1 MRSMIRYSLCVAV
14 GALALISGAAAQ
26 RMTFEEYLR
35 EKTRW
40 SQEEIDRALR
50 ERVVQRGFDSRSSA
64 PRTALASAGDGD
76 LVVSADAD
84 VESEVHAAINPTD
97 SNNII
102 VSPIQQGTVD
112 NGLIC
117 PIYYTKD
124 FGSTWRKSEFQNI
137 PNIGGQIFTLGGGDP
152 IVAFDNNGTAYL
164 FWLLVYIR
172 DFNPNTIYSALYW
185 AHSND
190 GGVTWTQ
197 PENNTVALSGVNQS
211 AGTGFFYD
219 KEWVAVD
226 RGNSIYSNT
235 IYMSFVEF
243 TASNQGY
250 IVVRRKLPD
259 ALEFQDVSV
268 RVSDDS
274 FEFAQFANIDVDLD
288 GNVHV
293 TFLGKKNGGESYAL
307 WHAVSTDGGGSF
319 SDPTMI
325 SNIRAQ
331 GEAFEL
337 IDSPITGILDKRL
350 NPCPQFALDR
360 SDGPTR
366 GNLYIT
372 WTSTGITDNTGEGL
386 DVYLAR
392 STDGG
397 KSWSAPIVVHDDPRK
412 VSRHQFYSSISVNQN
427 GVVAVTWYDRRS
439 DSLHRSTDY
448 YMAYSFDGGLT
459 FNKNFPVSTRPTDFA
474 TVGGRNNGFGIGE
487 YTQVVTSPGHAIAV
501 WTDGR
506 GNSGDLDIYAAVVPI
521 QKSVSGVTHRTVI
534 SGKFRLLD
542 PAGLHPDAVEF
553 RLEEASHATLRV
565 YDEAGKLAATL
576 ADGRFEPGSHRLPF
590 DPSSLPAG
598 RYFCTLETDFGSAT
612 RMMMIVR

>member
-1 MRSMIRYSLCVAV
+1 MHSSLRYALCVAV
-14 GALALISGAAAQ
+14 AALAMMSVAAAQ

-40 SQEEIDRALR
+40 SQEEISRALR
-50 ERVVQRGFDSRSSA
+50 EKVVQRGFDSRSISPRNVPGSA
-64 PRTALASAGDGD
+64 AGADMA
-76 LVVSADAD
+76 VSTDTD

-102 VSPIQQGTVD
+102 VSPIQQGTVN

-124 FGSTWRKSEFQNI
+124 FGATWRKSEFQNI
-137 PNIGGQIFTLGGGDP
+137 PEIEGQIFTLGGGDP

-164 FWLLVYIR
+164 FWLSIYVR
-172 DFNPNTIYSALYW
+172 DFNPNTIYSAFYW
-185 AHSND
+185 AYSND

-211 AGTGFFYD
+211 VGTGFFYD

-226 RGNSIYSNT
+226 RGNSSYSNT
-235 IYMSFVEF
+235 LYMAFVEF
-243 TASNQGY
+243 TPADQSY

-259 ALEFQDVSV
+259 VLAFQDVSV

-274 FEFAQFANIDVDLD
+274 FAFVQFANIDVDLN
-288 GNVHV
+288 GAVHV
-293 TFLGKKNGGESYAL
+293 TFVGKKNGGESYAL
-307 WHAVSTDGGGSF
+307 WHAVSTDGGESF
-319 SDPTMI
+319 SEPAMI
-325 SNIRAQ
+325 SMIRAQ
-331 GEAFEL
+331 GQAFEL
-337 IDSPITGILDKRL
+337 LDASVTGILDKRL

-372 WTSTGITDNTGEGL
+372 WTSTGITSFTGEGL

-397 KSWSAPIVVHDDPRK
+397 KSWETPIVVHDDPRRI
-412 VSRHQFYSSISVNQN
+412 SRHQFYSSISVNQK
-427 GVVAVTWYDRRS
+427 GVVAVTWYDRRN

-459 FNKNFPVSTRPTDFA
+459 FDKNFPVSTRPTDFA
-474 TVGGRNNGFGIGE
+474 TVGGGNNGFGIGE

-506 GNSGDLDIYAAVVPI
+506 GNRGDLDIYAAVVPI
-521 QKSVSGVTHRTVI
+521 SRSVSGVAHRTVI

-542 PAGLHPDAVEF
+542 PAGLRPDALEF
-553 RLEEASHATLRV
+553 LLEEPSHATLRI
-565 YDEAGKLAATL
+565 YDEAGKLAATI
-576 ADGRFEPGSHRLPF
+576 ADGRFEGGSHRIPF
-590 DPSSLPAG
+590 DPSPLPAG
-598 RYFCTLETDFGSAT
+598 RYFCTLETGFGSAT
-612 RMMMIVR
+612 RMMTIVE